1 MLFSLHAP
9 SCRHL
14 LLLSLTLLPLYATCC
29 FFLRSSLFSES
40 YLLVLFFFW
49 SLLAS
54 SLPVAILSFLCSAHI
69 LVRFLLRRRIR
80 GLSRCWE
87 YVQRLWLRQIEK
99 IPPSTLQLKAMMFSA
114 AIWWIWAWVPR
125 RRCFLFFARV
135 LSWVLVVWIRKICIV
150 VPLFMACPPLIC

>member
-1 MLFSLHAP
+1 MLFSLPRSFLQTPAASLSHAP
-9 SCRHL
+9 TFVRYL
-14 LLLSLTLLPLYATCC
+14 LLLPSFLSLL
-29 FFLRSSLFSES
+29 
-40 YLLVLFFFW
+40 W
-49 SLLAS
+49 KLLAS